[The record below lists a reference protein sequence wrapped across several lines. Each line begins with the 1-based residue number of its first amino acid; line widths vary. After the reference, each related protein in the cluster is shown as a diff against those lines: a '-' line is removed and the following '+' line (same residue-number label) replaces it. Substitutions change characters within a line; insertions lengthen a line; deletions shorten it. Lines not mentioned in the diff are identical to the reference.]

1 MNPQDDCESRLA
13 ELAKTDPFW
22 REFQEALA
30 QVDRLT
36 PEEREAARRKFA
48 DEISRD
54 PTPEELVA
62 LLKTLEKHPF
72 KIGG

>member
-1 MNPQDDCESRLA
+1 MNSNDECEAKLA

-36 PEEREAARRKFA
+36 PEQREAARMKFA

-54 PTPEELVA
+54 PTPEELAA
-62 LLKTLEKHPF
+62 LMRTLEKYPF